1 MAFFPKSSRYQKLV
15 CKVCSAAADAN
26 SRTLQAWISLSA
38 VLGWAGGLLLRLFC
52 PIVLIWVFQ
61 FLAAGRS
68 Y

>member
-52 PIVLIWVFQ
+52 PIVLI
-61 FLAAGRS
+61 
-68 Y
+68 